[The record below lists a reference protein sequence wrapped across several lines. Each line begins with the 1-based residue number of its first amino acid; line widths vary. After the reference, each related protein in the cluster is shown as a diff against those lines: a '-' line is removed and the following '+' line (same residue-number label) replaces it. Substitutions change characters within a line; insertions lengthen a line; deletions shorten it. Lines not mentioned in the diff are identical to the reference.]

1 MKPQLELIAPQP
13 GDGAAVV
20 AVPPVGEERPGEQ
33 RGQKVENRDKQ
44 GRQRDGGGHFGVEIP
59 LEDVDE
65 QRGGDDEEGEVGKLP
80 RRLDRNDPLFPDE
93 DADRHEQEHDPH
105 LPGQLLRDHW
115 RPSVSAQSSE
125 SSAHSSISAAS
136 AARFSSICAQSP
148 LTRW

>member
-1 MKPQLELIAPQP
+1 MKPQLELIAPSRATALRSSP
-13 GDGAAVV
+13 SPRWGKS
-20 AVPPVGEERPGEQ
+20 RPGEQ

-115 RPSVSAQSSE
+115 RPSVSAQSTE